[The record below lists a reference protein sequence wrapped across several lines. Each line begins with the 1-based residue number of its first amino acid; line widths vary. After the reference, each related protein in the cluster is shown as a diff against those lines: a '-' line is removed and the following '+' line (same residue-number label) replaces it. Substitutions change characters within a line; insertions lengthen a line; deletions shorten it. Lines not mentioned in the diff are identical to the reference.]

1 MVRRRRKEKRRLALT
16 LVLLFVLDLGV
27 AYVINNPLELSFRDE
42 RFPAHRTD
50 DRNFNNNFNF

>member
-27 AYVINNPLELSFRDE
+27 AYVITDPPELSLRDE
-42 RFPAHRTD
+42 RFPAYRSNERSFGHD
-50 DRNFNNNFNF
+50 F